1 LLFSEIRT
9 FSDESSVDDPKDS
22 DYNDLDGN
30 DDNVSNSEEDTAVGR
45 SKIWLSTAPPRN
57 RIWMRNVFTC
67 LISSVF
73 RDQSRICLFC
83 ISFSQDTQPW
93 PTTIELIFK
102 IFLLVYLSVR
112 KLFCAWDNENY
123 WHKSEP

>member
-45 SKIWLSTAPPRN
+45 SKI
-57 RIWMRNVFTC
+57 
-67 LISSVF
+67 
-73 RDQSRICLFC
+73 
-83 ISFSQDTQPW
+83 
-93 PTTIELIFK
+93 
-102 IFLLVYLSVR
+102 
-112 KLFCAWDNENY
+112 
-123 WHKSEP
+123 